1 MIRVVLDSNIIIS
14 SIFWSGSPYEVFK
27 RGILGNYKIVISSE
41 ILNEVVDKLRYKFK
55 FPEENILNLVDI
67 LLTHSEMIQ
76 TKSKLDIVRD
86 KEDNKI
92 VECAFDGNADYIVT
106 GDSDLLVLEK
116 FENIKIIKA
125 NEFLRILENN

>member
-1 MIRVVLDSNIIIS
+1 MIRVVLDSNIFIS